1 MLFSY
6 FYDIAFYVG
15 LIVNDNDDH
24 SSTIPIRVLKQTAK
38 KVFHGSSS
46 ASTKHPFLC
55 FDLTYIYSVLTKG
68 YGLSEDIQIHICK
81 KIQQFEVT

>member
-24 SSTIPIRVLKQTAK
+24 SSTITTIPIRVLKQTAK

-46 ASTKHPFLC
+46 ASTKHPFLW
-55 FDLTYIYSVLTKG
+55 FDLT
-68 YGLSEDIQIHICK
+68 
-81 KIQQFEVT
+81 